1 MQTLGLQNIM
11 TNNKQPTANIIR
23 IICWGCFLF
32 FNLWSWGIP
41 LEAVY
46 LPEQAG
52 LVNLIGQF
60 FAMLLFTG
68 FLVVA
73 AFEFLRKCYMSSSNS
88 NATAT
93 FIFFSLLIPV
103 SYYIASV
110 FSAHSEGILA
120 LVYFSLWLCLVGLFG
135 YLVKGNMPSKST
147 IKFTLVFALVGILIF
162 SVTSVLWS
170 YIYGHII
177 RPTHLSI
184 TPYISFGGS
193 VVVWAALLVIVLLMG
208 RKGQHAQP

>member
-1 MQTLGLQNIM
+1 M
-11 TNNKQPTANIIR
+11 TKNKQPIANIIR
-23 IICWGCFLF
+23 VICWGCFLF

-41 LEAVY
+41 LGSVY

-52 LVNLIGQF
+52 LANLIGQF

-73 AFEFLRKCYMSSSNS
+73 AFEFLRMCFISSTNS
-88 NATAT
+88 SATPL
-93 FIFFSLLIPV
+93 FILFSLLIPA

-110 FSAHSEGILA
+110 FSAHSESILA
-120 LVYFSLWLCLVGLFG
+120 LAYFSFWLCLVALFG
-135 YLVKGNMPSKST
+135 YFTKGNLPNKST
-147 IKFTLVFALVGILIF
+147 IKFTLLFTVVGILIYGI
-162 SVTSVLWS
+162 TSVLWS
-170 YIYGHII
+170 YIYGYII
-177 RPTHLSI
+177 RPTHLPI

-208 RKGQHAQP
+208 RRGQYAQP